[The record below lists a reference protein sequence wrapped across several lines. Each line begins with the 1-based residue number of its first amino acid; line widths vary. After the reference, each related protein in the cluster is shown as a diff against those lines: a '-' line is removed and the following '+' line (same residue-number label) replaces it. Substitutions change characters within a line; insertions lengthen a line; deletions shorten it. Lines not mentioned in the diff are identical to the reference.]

1 MRKLRLVRLAAVAL
15 LAGLGVTTA
24 SSVQAQTRK
33 PTAQETR
40 TVRDCFEKKGGT
52 TEEAECVGL
61 VATPCTESPD
71 HQANLHQADCFRI
84 EGAIWDAIL
93 NETFKALKDDLDD
106 KQERKLREM
115 QRAWIASRDRTCG
128 FFHVKIDG
136 SMAVPMSASCLFKE
150 TARRALLLK
159 TFTGL

>member
-1 MRKLRLVRLAAVAL
+1 MPGFLPILAAGVVAAVAIV
-15 LAGLGVTTA
+15 AA
-24 SSVQAQTRK
+24 PSAQAQTRK

-40 TVRDCFEKKGGT
+40 LIRDCFEKKGGT
-52 TEEAECVGL
+52 TEQAECIGL

-106 KQERKLREM
+106 KQEKKLRDM
-115 QRAWIASRDRTCG
+115 QRAWIASRDRTCE
-128 FFHVKIDG
+128 FFHVKING
-136 SMAVPMSASCLFKE
+136 SMAVPMSASCLFEE